1 MSKPKSHNTKVK
13 NKNLDF
19 SVTQW
24 CSLFGVAV
32 FFLFFSYQS
41 GLFNGFS
48 FDFELPIYEA
58 LMYVFAVFLVVL
70 AYLSRY
76 MNYDRPEFPVGVGM
90 LLIPLV
96 YWISSFQAVSYHN
109 AVMMVFVTALY
120 AVFFLSAQ
128 SLISTRATRI
138 AAELILYVSSYS
150 IVIFGILNAMGH
162 VYRKHAIWFTS
173 GTYRLSS
180 IFQYSNTYAG
190 FLLALVLCAAF
201 SAVNARLRI
210 VSWIHA
216 FMLVPIWI
224 SLMLTY
230 SRGALVLLPV
240 LALAVLIFLR
250 LDRQIA
256 YGGVL
261 FVSAAVSL
269 MILGPFTDR
278 YVEIVQSVLPEFE
291 GAPAN
296 LRSIWDWVSWQNWL
310 WLIAAATVSACLTE
324 AIRAAQPWL
333 ERRLAGL
340 EKYRFS
346 SLVLPAA
353 VVVLGGL
360 AIGVVLR
367 TPVAEKLLPQSISER
382 IANINFRQHSVLE
395 RLTFY
400 RDALKVSADY
410 PLLGA
415 GGGGWNALYEK
426 YQNNP
431 YISRQAHS
439 FFFQTLVEI
448 GWIGLLFLIALI
460 GIIFVFYLRHYW
472 KERKQQPGHLVF
484 FILAFSILAHSMIDF
499 DMSFV
504 YIGALVFFSLGVLGA
519 VYRDK
524 IRLSRLSILNQAR
537 WRYLYPA
544 FLGLMSVT
552 MIVQVFQEYTSA
564 HYYQKALNMAVIE
577 QRPLHDLLEP
587 LDQAIANSPAHPTYT
602 YTKIEWLSQAYRQT
616 GDRSYALQAKELIE
630 RIKMVEPYDRLII
643 LSEYRNHK
651 DLGEYKELME
661 ALEDGISKFQWD
673 IQFYEAAIME
683 YAVNGNSVKAADPDR
698 AHSYWNRG
706 MELYEE
712 VLRRKQLLALLPEEQ
727 LQGRDFDVSNF
738 LRQAVGQIL
747 FGQGRYE
754 DAVAILKPMI
764 ETDLSDVYNRIGV
777 RYYLA
782 ALHMLGQSDADLMNR
797 LIEADSNEKAYFE
810 SLLQ

>member
-1 MSKPKSHNTKVK
+1 
-13 NKNLDF
+13 
-19 SVTQW
+19 
-24 CSLFGVAV
+24 
-32 FFLFFSYQS
+32 
-41 GLFNGFS
+41 
-48 FDFELPIYEA
+48 
-58 LMYVFAVFLVVL
+58 
-70 AYLSRY
+70 
-76 MNYDRPEFPVGVGM
+76 
-90 LLIPLV
+90 
-96 YWISSFQAVSYHN
+96 
-109 AVMMVFVTALY
+109 
-120 AVFFLSAQ
+120 
-128 SLISTRATRI
+128 
-138 AAELILYVSSYS
+138 
-150 IVIFGILNAMGH
+150 
-162 VYRKHAIWFTS
+162 
-173 GTYRLSS
+173 
-180 IFQYSNTYAG
+180 
-190 FLLALVLCAAF
+190 
-201 SAVNARLRI
+201 
-210 VSWIHA
+210 
-216 FMLVPIWI
+216 
-224 SLMLTY
+224 
-230 SRGALVLLPV
+230 
-240 LALAVLIFLR
+240 
-250 LDRQIA
+250 
-256 YGGVL
+256 
-261 FVSAAVSL
+261 
-269 MILGPFTDR
+269 
-278 YVEIVQSVLPEFE
+278 
-291 GAPAN
+291 
-296 LRSIWDWVSWQNWL
+296 
-310 WLIAAATVSACLTE
+310 
-324 AIRAAQPWL
+324 
-333 ERRLAGL
+333 
-340 EKYRFS
+340 
-346 SLVLPAA
+346 
-353 VVVLGGL
+353 
-360 AIGVVLR
+360 
-367 TPVAEKLLPQSISER
+367 
-382 IANINFRQHSVLE
+382 
-395 RLTFY
+395 
-400 RDALKVSADY
+400 
-410 PLLGA
+410 
-415 GGGGWNALYEK
+415 
-426 YQNNP
+426 
-431 YISRQAHS
+431 
-439 FFFQTLVEI
+439 
-448 GWIGLLFLIALI
+448 
-460 GIIFVFYLRHYW
+460 
-472 KERKQQPGHLVF
+472 LVF